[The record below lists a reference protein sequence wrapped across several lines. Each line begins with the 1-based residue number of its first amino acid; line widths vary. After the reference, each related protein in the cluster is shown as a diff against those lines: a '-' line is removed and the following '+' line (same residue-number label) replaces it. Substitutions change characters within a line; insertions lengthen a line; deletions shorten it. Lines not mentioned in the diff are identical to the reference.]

1 MGCQPYSLSVKYEIY
16 ILDVQQFKR
25 WDIFQGNLNYPVYI
39 VNYELT

>member
-25 WDIFQGNLNYPVYI
+25 WDIFK
-39 VNYELT
+39 ET